1 METFKSKIYNRIENW
16 DSKYVFTANDFLD
29 IADYET
35 VRKRLNR
42 MVLSGDVRRIIK
54 GFYYKP
60 KYISLI
66 DEYEA
71 PVAHEVAKAIA
82 RKYNWTI
89 APSGNTALNI
99 LGLSTQ
105 VPAKWTYVSDG
116 RYADFSYGKVTIRF
130 KHRNNGEISNIS
142 FLSSM
147 VIQALKA
154 LGKDSV
160 TEKHIRHLSKILSA
174 DNKIKLLE
182 EGKSTSAWVY
192 RVIKK
197 ICEG

>member
-35 VRKRLNR
+35 VRKSLNR

-105 VPAKWTYVSDG
+105 V
-116 RYADFSYGKVTIRF
+116 RQ
-130 KHRNNGEISNIS
+130 NGLM
-142 FLSSM
+142 FLM
-147 VIQALKA
+147 VVMQIFPMVK
-154 LGKDSV
+154 
-160 TEKHIRHLSKILSA
+160 
-174 DNKIKLLE
+174 
-182 EGKSTSAWVY
+182 
-192 RVIKK
+192 
-197 ICEG
+197 